1 MKQTKKRGRHYKNKT
16 VRGGYF
22 GQTLREASSAKFLI
36 TRIINPANPDRLLYK
51 NAFFLQFIDEEK
63 VKLIYP
69 KESVAQQ
76 NAAPIP
82 VEIVEQCGSYYI
94 YKKSYLDPNNTLY
107 NTELKMIENVK
118 KPFINASETFKNVK
132 DTITN
137 KLYSGE
143 LPSNTENPLNGN
155 NNTSNVEEKA
165 AADKLEKEE
174 DKQDEKEEATKEFI
188 LDKPRNCFS
197 VSDTLNRKSFSPL
210 NDAPLV
216 DRELI
221 ENESAL
227 YSNCIC
233 FAKDFDV
240 LYKIFHI
247 YKYQINRVLWTP
259 SEMIYF
265 KRISYLLHS
274 IYTMINNND
283 DLKSQIKEEL
293 KMTLLISSLMGSSA
307 NEFAVNGDNTSKVV
321 LENEIKQDDNDTN
334 TDNNNNN
341 NDTNNDTNT
350 NQNGGGLSEIN
361 ITGILLKFYDID
373 PPFMNTNSLK
383 YSLLTKKFPPF
394 MKREA
399 IYALQTAIELLQT
412 EKNINQNTYFENP
425 FVVKQEKVRE
435 TVNTKRESSISNT
448 DLTGEI
454 KTLIIELYK
463 LNPGKDIQGGNK
475 TRRYRRNKN
484 NRKTKRRGGGW
495 LSDKLT
501 SARNVASDKLTSVR
515 NVASNTLTSAR
526 TAASNT
532 YSSVKDKVK
541 STETYKFLNKQKM
554 FFTAIQDI
562 FDECYKSMVDK
573 YLNEVSNLSMRTDI
587 TPLPKNKTMKE
598 HVAKFFL
605 ILHDCTFNKMFQLF
619 QNTIFF
625 NALNFYNPLVT
636 MGPTLMTVP
645 GLGPIT
651 AGAMLL
657 TPTVHL
663 LCSMRLMASEFK
675 NASILLNENEIE
687 KLRRIANPQYISI
700 YPNENLVDKVKISDI
715 ASKMDFYKDRVFYIE
730 TKALS
735 HYAKIVGVDMSDPV
749 KCKLTVKYI
758 YDESKDKILEKT
770 KLEKSDE
777 DIFITSDTLI
787 QPVYGFINDD
797 NDSEINNFFDKTAQG
812 NSSLSPDFTSGLQNK
827 MKSLLD
833 KTISLNDKFLG
844 KVIFVEFVK
853 KNLSLSN
860 LKSAITGTNNDNAV
874 YKNVEITFSIG
885 NKGSGPDKYKETTY
899 KIKYNEIGLKGE
911 VGKKWFKIIKIVDYD
926 PTASPP

>member
-1 MKQTKKRGRHYKNKT
+1 MIQTRKRGRHYKNKT
-16 VRGGYF
+16 VKGGYI
-22 GQTLREASSAKFLI
+22 GQTLQEASSAKFLI

-51 NAFFLQFIDEEK
+51 NAFFLQFIDEIK
-63 VKLIYP
+63 VKSIYSN
-69 KESVAQQ
+69 E
-76 NAAPIP
+76 P

-94 YKKSYLDPNNTLY
+94 YKQKYLDPKNTNNSTSA
-107 NTELKMIENVK
+107 IEVETK
-118 KPFINASETFKNVK
+118 KPLKDNNVIIA
-132 DTITN
+132 T
-137 KLYSGE
+137 
-143 LPSNTENPLNGN
+143 
-155 NNTSNVEEKA
+155 
-165 AADKLEKEE
+165 DKLEKEE
-174 DKQDEKEEATKEFI
+174 ATKDFI
-188 LDKPRNCFS
+188 QDKPRNCFI

-221 ENESAL
+221 ENEPTL
-227 YSNCIC
+227 YGNCIC

-265 KRISYLLHS
+265 KRISYLLRS
-274 IYTMINNND
+274 IYTKINNND

-307 NEFAVNGDNTSKVV
+307 NEFAVNGDNTSKAV
-321 LENEIKQDDNDTN
+321 LENEIKQDDNDSN
-334 TDNNNNN
+334 TDNN
-341 NDTNNDTNT
+341 NNDTNT

-412 EKNINQNTYFENP
+412 EKNNNQNTYFENP

-435 TVNTKRESSISNT
+435 IVNTKRESPLSNT
-448 DLTGEI
+448 DLTAAI
-454 KTLIIELYK
+454 KQFIIDLNT

-475 TRRYRRNKN
+475 TRRNRRDKN
-484 NRKTKRRGGGW
+484 NRKTKRKGGGW
-495 LSDKLT
+495 LSDK
-501 SARNVASDKLTSVR
+501 
-515 NVASNTLTSAR
+515 LTSAR

-687 KLRRIANPQYISI
+687 HLRRIANPQYISI
-700 YPNENLVDKVKISDI
+700 DPDGNLVDKVKISDI
-715 ASKMDFYKDRVFYIE
+715 ASNMGFYKDRVFYIE

-735 HYAKIVGVDMSDPV
+735 HYAKIVGVDMSDPA

-758 YDESKDKILEKT
+758 YDESKNKILEKT
-770 KLEKSDE
+770 KLEKGDE
-777 DIFITSDTLI
+777 DIFITSETSI
-787 QPVYGFINDD
+787 QPVYGFTNDD
-797 NDSEINNFFDKTAQG
+797 NESEFNKFFDKTAEDK
-812 NSSLSPDFTSGLQNK
+812 SSLSPEFTSGLQTK
-827 MKSLLD
+827 MNSLVG

-844 KVIFVEFVK
+844 NVKSVVFVK

-860 LKSAITGTNNDNAV
+860 LKSAITGSNNDNAV
-874 YKNVEITFSIG
+874 YKNVEIKFSIG
-885 NKGSGPDKYKETTY
+885 NEGSGVDKYKETTY

-911 VGKKWFKIIKIVDYD
+911 VGKKWFNVIKIVDYND
-926 PTASPP
+926 PTSAP

>member
-16 VRGGYF
+16 VKGGYF

-63 VKLIYP
+63 VKSIYSN
-69 KESVAQQ
+69 E
-76 NAAPIP
+76 P

-94 YKKSYLDPNNTLY
+94 YKQKYLDPKNTNNSTSA
-107 NTELKMIENVK
+107 IEV
-118 KPFINASETFKNVK
+118 ETK
-132 DTITN
+132 
-137 KLYSGE
+137 
-143 LPSNTENPLNGN
+143 NPLNN
-155 NNTSNVEEKA
+155 NDVEKA
-165 AADKLEKEE
+165 TDKLEKEE

-233 FAKDFDV
+233 FAKDFDP

-321 LENEIKQDDNDTN
+321 LENEIKQNDNDTN
-334 TDNNNNN
+334 TDNNTDNNNNNNNN
-341 NDTNNDTNT
+341 NDTNIT

-383 YSLLTKKFPPF
+383 YILPLTKKFPPF

-399 IYALQTAIELLQT
+399 IYALQTAIEILQPG
-412 EKNINQNTYFENP
+412 NNNNQNDNSENP
-425 FVVKQEKVRE
+425 FVVNQKKVRE
-435 TVNTKRESSISNT
+435 IVNTKRQSPTIPNA

-454 KTLIIELYK
+454 KTLIIN
-463 LNPGKDIQGGNK
+463 LNALNSGKDIQGGNK

-700 YPNENLVDKVKISDI
+700 YPNGNLVDKVKISDI

-797 NDSEINNFFDKTAQG
+797 NESEINNFFDKTAQG

-827 MKSLLD
+827 MNSLLD